1 MRVARNARRER
12 IRDRRHD
19 TMTTPRGDAGTPDT
33 VEAMASQTTDD
44 PYLSAMIADAE
55 AGRVDEDALADLIDE
70 LGEVVGD
77 RVREFRMSLNLTVAE
92 LAERTGMSKAMLS
105 KVENNRASASL
116 STLARLSTAL
126 GVPITAL
133 FRGLDEQHEVVFV
146 KSGQGQEI
154 TQESPRPGADYR
166 LVGMLRGQHQ
176 RIEPS
181 LITFTEPINQFP
193 LYQHGG
199 SELIYMIYG
208 VMEYGCGRSRFVLE
222 SGDVLQFQGNI
233 SHGATQLT
241 RLPIQFLS
249 IKAYGTVRDPVT
261 VPNGF

>member
-1 MRVARNARRER
+1 MS
-12 IRDRRHD
+12 
-19 TMTTPRGDAGTPDT
+19 TPRGDAGTPDT
-33 VEAMASQTTDD
+33 VEAMATTQTTDD

-133 FRGLDEQHEVVFV
+133 FRGLDEQHEVVLV

-154 TQESPRPGADYR
+154 TQERPRPGADYR

-261 VPNGF
+261 IPNGF

>member
-1 MRVARNARRER
+1 MNASR
-12 IRDRRHD
+12 
-19 TMTTPRGDAGTPDT
+19 TDT
-33 VEAMASQTTDD
+33 VRTMSSTPQTSDETPYTSDD
-44 PYLSAMIADAE
+44 PYLNAMLADAE
-55 AGRVDEDALADLIDE
+55 AGRVDEGRLEDLIDE
-70 LGEVVGD
+70 LGEIVGE
-77 RVREFRMSLNLTVAE
+77 RVREFRMSLNLTVAD
-92 LAERTGMSKAMLS
+92 LADRTGMSKAMLS

-133 FRGLDEQHEVVFV
+133 FRGLDEEHEVVYV
-146 KSGQGQEI
+146 KSGQGLEI
-154 TQESPRPGADYR
+154 TQERPRPGADYS
-166 LVGMLRGQHQ
+166 LLGMLRGQHQ
-176 RIEPS
+176 RLEPV
-181 LITFTEPINQFP
+181 LITYTEPISQFP

-233 SHGATQLT
+233 GHGATQLM

-249 IKAYGTVRDPVT
+249 IKAYGNVRDPVAA
-261 VPNGF
+261 PGGY

>member
-1 MRVARNARRER
+1 MS
-12 IRDRRHD
+12 
-19 TMTTPRGDAGTPDT
+19 TP
-33 VEAMASQTTDD
+33 QTSDED
-44 PYLSAMIADAE
+44 PYLSTMLADAE
-55 AGRVDEDALADLIDE
+55 AGRVDEEELAGLIGE

-77 RVREFRMSLNLTVAE
+77 RVREFRVSLNLTVAD

-133 FRGLDEQHEVVFV
+133 FRGLDEQHEVVLV
-146 KSGQGQEI
+146 KSGQGLEI
-154 TQESPRPGADYR
+154 TQDRAHPGADYR
-166 LVGMLRGQHQ
+166 LLGMLRGQHQ

-199 SELIYMIYG
+199 SELLYMIYG
-208 VMEYGCGRSRFVLE
+208 VMEYGCGRRRFVLE
-222 SGDVLQFQGNI
+222 PGDVLQFQGNI
-233 SHGATQLT
+233 GHGATQLV

-249 IKAYGTVRDPVT
+249 IKAYGTVRDPVAAPSGT
-261 VPNGF
+261 